1 MSSTP
6 INKSS
11 SNSPVISSRK
21 NSLINSSNNVSSPSP
36 GRRKASFVERTSAA
50 IEAKFSPS
58 MIRKSSSHSV
68 HSIISPPAMDKS
80 SSSGGH
86 SSEDVQY
93 SMAVTDYEIGNPIG
107 YGSSAVVY
115 IAKYKPLNKNVAI
128 KMIDLDLF
136 ERNQIDELRREIQIM
151 NLCRHPNLLT
161 VYGSFVNGSK
171 LYIVTPYLSAGSC
184 LSLMKYAYPD
194 GFEELVIATILK
206 QALQGLDYLH
216 KSKLIHRDVKAG
228 NLLIDEDGLVRLG
241 DFGVSSSLMETGE
254 RKGQRKTFV
263 GTPCWMAPEVMEQSG
278 YNYKADIWSF
288 GITALELATG
298 HAPFAKYPPIKV
310 LMLTLQNEPPTLD
323 RDQASHKF
331 SKTFKEMIDSCLIKD
346 PTKRPTSEKL
356 LQHPFFKQAK
366 KNSYLVSTILHNVPP
381 LTQITHIKKEPQP
394 KVSHEKGISWD
405 FDNDSN
411 ISNELEQKEE
421 TTPNSVDSIP
431 EIINNNDNAS
441 KHITPETSNEQLNIK
456 IVKFNEEQNNNT
468 TNTASNTL
476 PRKSRFIVDSEINTS
491 SSVLNSASASEST
504 PATATPQNAEIKKGR
519 FSVLEPVTNET
530 RSLSCD
536 VIEDAEKKGRFEV
549 QTSPTMS
556 NNDISK
562 HSRFTYEVNS
572 AQPGNDNQK
581 QINDRL
587 DLMLKQSERQFHML
601 NELMSSLAIKP
612 ALQPKNPQ
620 DSAVPKTTPNVFET
634 VNTLNEQIQVL
645 MGEIDGLKKE
655 NESIRSELE
664 NKKKMNMQLLTE
676 IEQLKKKNEELR
688 AVEEKQ

>member
-6 INKSS
+6 LNKSS
-11 SNSPVISSRK
+11 TNSPVISSRK
-21 NSLINSSNNVSSPSP
+21 NSLSNNTSSPS
-36 GRRKASFVERTSAA
+36 RRKASFVERTSAA
-50 IEAKFSPS
+50 IEAKFSPN
-58 MIRKSSSHSV
+58 MLRKSSSSV
-68 HSIISPPAMDKS
+68 HSIVSSPAADKS
-80 SSSGGH
+80 SSNGG
-86 SSEDVQY
+86 SSSDDVQY
-93 SMAVTDYEIGNPIG
+93 SMTVSDYEIGNPIG

-128 KMIDLDLF
+128 KMIDLDMF

-161 VYGSFVNGSK
+161 VFGSFVNGSK

-184 LSLMKYAYPD
+184 LNLMKYAYPD

-206 QALQGLDYLH
+206 QTLQGLDYLH
-216 KSKLIHRDVKAG
+216 KNKLIHRDVKAG

-254 RKGQRKTFV
+254 RKGLRKTFV

-346 PTKRPTSEKL
+346 PSKRPTSEKL

-366 KNSYLVSTILHNVPP
+366 KKSYLVTTILHNVPP
-381 LTQITHIKKEPQP
+381 LTQITHIKNIKKSPQP

-411 ISNELEQKEE
+411 ISNEIQKDES
-421 TTPNSVDSIP
+421 TPNSVESVS
-431 EIINNNDNAS
+431 EIVSNVSSKNVSPDN
-441 KHITPETSNEQLNIK
+441 SNEQLNSK

-468 TNTASNTL
+468 TNTTNNTL
-476 PRKSRFIVDSEINTS
+476 PPRKGRFIIDSESINTS
-491 SSVLNSASASEST
+491 ITGLNSANEST
-504 PATATPQNAEIKKGR
+504 PATASTQNAEIKKGR
-519 FSVLEPVTNET
+519 FSLLENITTES
-530 RSLSCD
+530 RSNSE
-536 VIEDAEKKGRFEV
+536 VIEGEKKGRFEV
-549 QTSPTMS
+549 QTSPTISS
-556 NNDISK
+556 NDVIK
-562 HSRFTYEVNS
+562 HNSRFTCEINS
-572 AQPGNDNQK
+572 AQPVNDNQK
-581 QINDRL
+581 QINERL
-587 DLMLKQSERQFHML
+587 DLMLRQSERQFYML
-601 NELMSSLAIKP
+601 NELMSTLNVK
-612 ALQPKNPQ
+612 QKNSQ
-620 DSAVPKTTPNVFET
+620 DTKSKSSPNVLDT
-634 VNTLNEQIQVL
+634 INTLNDQIQSL
-645 MGEIDGLKKE
+645 MSEIEGLQKE
-655 NESIRSELE
+655 NISIRTELE
-664 NKKKMNMQLLTE
+664 NKNKMNEQLLAE
-676 IEQLKKKNEELR
+676 IALLKKKNEELR
-688 AVEEKQ
+688 S

>member
-6 INKSS
+6 LSKSTT
-11 SNSPVISSRK
+11 NSPVIGSRK
-21 NSLINSSNNVSSPSP
+21 NSLIGNSTPSP
-36 GRRKASFVERTSAA
+36 NRRKASFVERTSAA
-50 IEAKFSPS
+50 IEAKFSPN

-68 HSIISPPAMDKS
+68 HSIISSPAIDKGG
-80 SSSGGH
+80 SSGAGNS

-93 SMAVTDYEIGNPIG
+93 SMSVSDYEIGNPIG

-128 KMIDLDLF
+128 KMIDLDMF
-136 ERNQIDELRREIQIM
+136 ERNQIDELRKEIQIM
-151 NLCRHPNLLT
+151 NLCRHPNLLP
-161 VYGSFVNGSK
+161 VFGSFVNGSK

-184 LSLMKYAYPD
+184 LNLMKYAYMD

-254 RKGQRKTFV
+254 RKGLRKTFV

-346 PTKRPTSEKL
+346 PSKRPTSEKL

-366 KNSYLVSTILHNVPP
+366 KKSYLVSTILQNVPP
-381 LTQITHIKKEPQP
+381 LTHITHIKKAPQP

-411 ISNELEQKEE
+411 ISGSELQKEE
-421 TTPNSVDSIP
+421 STPNSIESVS
-431 EIINNNDNAS
+431 EIMSNNSKQVSPDNS
-441 KHITPETSNEQLNIK
+441 TEQLNSK
-456 IVKFNEEQNNNT
+456 MVKFNEEQNNATTNT
-468 TNTASNTL
+468 TNNTL
-476 PRKSRFIVDSEINTS
+476 PRKGRFILDSENINTS
-491 SSVLNSASASEST
+491 LSNLNSTCEST
-504 PATATPQNAEIKKGR
+504 PATASSQNTEIKKGR
-519 FSVLEPVTNET
+519 FSLLDSSNTEN
-530 RSLSCD
+530 RSSID
-536 VIEDAEKKGRFEV
+536 ISEGEKKGRFEV

-556 NNDISK
+556 SNDVVK
-562 HSRFTYEVNS
+562 HSRFTCEINS
-572 AQPGNDNQK
+572 AQPGGNDSQK
-581 QINDRL
+581 QINERL
-587 DLMLKQSERQFHML
+587 DLMLKQSERQFYML
-601 NELMSSLAIKP
+601 NELMSSLNVK
-612 ALQPKNPQ
+612 QKNTQ
-620 DSAVPKTTPNVFET
+620 DTKEKSIPNVLDT
-634 VNTLNEQIQVL
+634 VNTLNNQIQSL
-645 MGEIDGLKKE
+645 MNEIEGLQKE
-655 NESIRSELE
+655 NISIRTELE
-664 NKKKMNMQLLTE
+664 NKNKMNEQLLAE
-676 IEQLKKKNEELR
+676 IELLRKKE
-688 AVEEKQ
+688 